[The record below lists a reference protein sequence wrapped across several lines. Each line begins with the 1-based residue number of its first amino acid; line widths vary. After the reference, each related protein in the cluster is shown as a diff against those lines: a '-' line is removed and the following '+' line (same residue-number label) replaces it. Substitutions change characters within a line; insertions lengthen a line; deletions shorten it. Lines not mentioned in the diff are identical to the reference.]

1 MIPFRDSMFRGVVMS
16 NRYVVI
22 DLETTGNS
30 PKKGDKIIQ
39 FAAVV
44 LEEGEIVETYSSL
57 INPKITIPIFIEE
70 LTGINDNMV
79 KDAPLFEEIAP
90 KIQQLLEDSFFV
102 AHNVLFDLSFLQEE
116 LIMANQ
122 EGFLGSVIDTVELA
136 RFLYPTL
143 DSYKLND
150 LANYLGFKHDRPHQA
165 DSDAEVTAGILQH
178 LLEKIEDLPFQTCKQ
193 LLELSEGLKSD
204 IHLLFEEIVEIRSAS
219 LSHLPSHLELVNGL
233 VMKKT
238 CNKTENHPKL
248 NTEGRRLYPMS
259 FKEIEE
265 QLRKVFRPY
274 QNRQGQLNMMDEV
287 YGAFTNHDHLLLEA
301 GTGIGKTM
309 GYLYPA
315 AYFAKETGNKVLIS
329 TFTNQLQAQLL
340 NNDIPLLKRLLP
352 FDINISLLKGK
363 SHYLNLSKFEE
374 SLHEYEDNYDSCL
387 TKMQI
392 LIWLLETETGDV
404 DELNLSSGG
413 QVYWKRIRHNYE
425 KMSDNELW
433 RERDF
438 YTRALRM
445 AEEANMIITNHALLL
460 ADLQG
465 NIFPKIDYIILDE
478 AHHFQKVAIKYFGA
492 QLDYFRTRLLLNQFG
507 LLEQKQLLFKL
518 STYLKNKDI
527 SDPIKHLN
535 ETISNLFFEMDEFF
549 RTVRIYVK
557 GKIQEEPLFKV
568 SVKVNKKEQA
578 FKNLFHSAERFSLLI
593 KDFVDMIQAQYKLL
607 DLDQTVGSKRLYEE
621 IQQATEELS
630 VVREQIKRFFIR
642 SQEDDIAWIEIDFRS
657 YQNSTTLYLQPL
669 FVATDLQELFF
680 LNKKSVILTSAT
692 LSIENDFLYML
703 NELGLNESTKS
714 LSIPSPFDY
723 RKQVK
728 VLIPEDVPEIN
739 SVPIDD
745 YIAAITEQIISIAEV
760 TKGRILVLFTSHEM
774 LRKTH
779 ALIKESG
786 LLDEYVLLAQGI
798 TGGSQSRLTR
808 NFQKFEKAILFGTN
822 SFWEGIDIPGED
834 LSCLIMVR
842 LPFTPPDEP
851 FLQAKSEKLKAIG
864 GNPFMQLSLPEA
876 VLKFKQGFGRL
887 IRTSD
892 DKGVLV
898 VLDKRIITTKY
909 GKVFLSSIPDVS
921 IEKGN
926 IEKILYTIEDW
937 LN

>member
-30 PKKGDKIIQ
+30 PKKGDRIIQ

-44 LEEGEIVETYSSL
+44 LERGEIVETFSSL
-57 INPKITIPIFIEE
+57 INPKMNIPVFIEE
-70 LTGINDNMV
+70 LTGINENMV
-79 KDAPLFEEIAP
+79 KDAPSFEEIAP

-136 RFLYPTL
+136 RFLYPTF

-165 DSDAEVTAGILQH
+165 DSDAEVTARILQH
-178 LLEKIEDLPFQTCKQ
+178 LLEKMEELPFQTSKQ

-204 IHLLFEEIVEIRSAS
+204 IHLLFEEIMDKNSTS
-219 LSHLPSHLELVNGL
+219 LRHLPSHLELVNGL
-233 VMKKT
+233 VIKKLG
-238 CNKTENHPKL
+238 NKTLNHFNK
-248 NTEGRRLYPMS
+248 NTEGRLFPMS
-259 FKEIEE
+259 FIEKEE
-265 QLRKVFRPY
+265 QLRKVFSPY
-274 QNRQGQLNMMDEV
+274 QKRIGQLNMMDEV
-287 YGAFTNHDHLLLEA
+287 YEAFTNHCHLLLEA

-329 TFTNQLQAQLL
+329 TFTNQLQTQLL
-340 NNDIPLLKRLLP
+340 INDIPLLKKLLP
-352 FDINISLLKGK
+352 FEINISLLKGK
-363 SHYLNLSKFEE
+363 SHYLSLSKFEE
-374 SLHEYEDNYDSCL
+374 SLHDNEDNYDSCL

-413 QVYWKRIRHNYE
+413 QIYWKRIRHSHE
-425 KMSDNELW
+425 TMSENELW
-433 RERDF
+433 REKDF
-438 YTRALRM
+438 YSRALNM
-445 AEEANMIITNHALLL
+445 AGDADIIITNHALLL
-460 ADLQG
+460 ADIHG

-478 AHHFQKVAIKYFGA
+478 GHHFQKVAIKYFGA
-492 QLDYFRTRLLLNQFG
+492 QLDYFRIRLLLNQFG
-507 LLEQKQLLFKL
+507 LLEQKQLLFQL
-518 STYLKNKDI
+518 STYLKNKGMY
-527 SDPIKHLN
+527 SGFENLN

-549 RTVRIYVK
+549 KTIRIYVK
-557 GKIQEEPLFKV
+557 GIMKEEPLFRISIKI
-568 SVKVNKKEQA
+568 NNKEQA
-578 FKNLFHSAERFSLLI
+578 FKNLFHSAERFSLLL
-593 KDFVDMIQAQYKLL
+593 KDFIDVIKVSYKVFE
-607 DLDQTVGSKRLYEE
+607 LDQSENSKRLFEE
-621 IQQATEELS
+621 IHQATEELS
-630 VVREQIKRFFIR
+630 LVREQIKRFFIN
-642 SQEDDIAWIEIDFRS
+642 SESDDISWIEIDFRS

-669 FVATDLQELFF
+669 FVAKEIQELFF

-692 LSIENDFLYML
+692 LSIENDFQYML

-714 LSIPSPFDY
+714 LSIPSPFNY
-723 RKQVK
+723 RNQVK
-728 VLIPEDVPEIN
+728 VLVPEDLPEIN

-760 TKGRILVLFTSHEM
+760 TKGRILVLFTSHDM
-774 LRKTH
+774 LRKTY

-786 LLDEYVLLAQGI
+786 LLDEFVLLAQGV
-798 TGGSQSRLTR
+798 TGGSHSRLTR
-808 NFQKFEKAILFGTN
+808 NFQKFDKAILFGTN

-876 VLKFKQGFGRL
+876 VLRFKQGFGRL
-887 IRTSD
+887 IRTSH

-898 VLDKRIITTKY
+898 IFDKRIITTKY
-909 GKVFLSSIPDVS
+909 GKVFLSSIPEVPL
-921 IEKGN
+921 EKGN
-926 IEKILYTIEDW
+926 IEKILHSIRDW